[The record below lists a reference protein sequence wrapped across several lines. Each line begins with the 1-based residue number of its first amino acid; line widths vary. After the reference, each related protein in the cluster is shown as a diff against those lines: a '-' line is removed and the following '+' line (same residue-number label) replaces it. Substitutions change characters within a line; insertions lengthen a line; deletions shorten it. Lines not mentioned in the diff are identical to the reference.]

1 LRGRNIPGRLSSKFA
16 GVFWIWTAA
25 AQGSPKEASRGG
37 FFSIFFDR
45 QSRHRRRL
53 ICADRECGLQEIR
66 LQITRQKMV
75 STTVLSLLTMTDLE
89 TFHKSPRRRESGFFT
104 AATSGACGPPALA
117 PGADCDNSSRTE
129 LWSVGYEFRER

>member
-1 LRGRNIPGRLSSKFA
+1 LSSNSA

-25 AQGSPKEASRGG
+25 AQGSPKKASRGG
-37 FFSIFFDR
+37 FFSIFVDR

-75 STTVLSLLTMTDLE
+75 STTVLSPLTMTDLE
-89 TFHKSPRRRESGFFT
+89 AFHKP
-104 AATSGACGPPALA
+104 
-117 PGADCDNSSRTE
+117 PGAAKPVF
-129 LWSVGYEFRER
+129 LWPRHFGASGRRACAGQRLRQ